1 MKITERKYTVDNRI
15 YTEIRIENDCGMTV
29 ALSDCG
35 AGIRDVYVPDRDGMP
50 QLVTLRPAD
59 ETLMLRAAHGKTIGR
74 TAGRIANAEFTIG
87 ERTAHL
93 EKNNRGVDN
102 LHGGSASFR
111 YKKFEYSVR
120 EFDDCAEVEF
130 TYFSPDGEGGY
141 FGNVTL
147 SVTYALYAHEN
158 KLVIRYRGTC
168 DEKTLLNVTN
178 HAYWNLSG
186 NLRETVENHIMRI
199 NASRFGYVNE
209 RGVTVD
215 ETAVTPEFD
224 FRTAHAIG
232 EFIDSPEVQRVTCGY
247 DHPFFLD
254 GNDGTFAVS
263 VYSPASGIEMRVS
276 TDYPCVVIYTNN
288 SPKDAR
294 LFGGGTD
301 GKYMAVCTECQYHP
315 DGIHRQPHACGVF
328 SPEKPYENEIVFEF
342 NTELRIK
349 N

>member
-1 MKITERKYTVDNRI
+1 MKITETKHTADAVEFTVI
-15 YTEIRIENDCGMTV
+15 TVANDAGMTV
-29 ALSDCG
+29 SLSSLG
-35 AGIRDVYVPDRDGMP
+35 AGIRDVYVPDACGTPR
-50 QLVTLRPAD
+50 LVTLRPAD

-87 ERTAHL
+87 ERTARL

-102 LHGGSASFR
+102 LHGGAASFR
-111 YKKFEYSVR
+111 YKEFSYSVR
-120 EFDDCAEVEF
+120 EKDDRVEVEF

-147 SVTYALYAHEN
+147 SVMYALYAREN
-158 KLVIRYRGTC
+158 KLAVRYRGTS

-186 NLRETVENHIMRI
+186 DLRETVENHVMRI
-199 NASRFGYVNE
+199 NASRVGYVNE

-232 EFIDSPEVQRVTCGY
+232 DHINSPAVQRVTGGY

-254 GNDGTFAVS
+254 AKGVAARI
-263 VYSPASGIEMRVS
+263 YSPSSGIALTVS

-288 SPKDAR
+288 AVKGYK
-294 LFGGGTD
+294 LVGGVDD

-315 DGIHRQPHACGVF
+315 DGIHRQPADCGVF
-328 SPEKPYENEIVFEF
+328 SPDKPYENETVFEF
-342 NTELRIK
+342 NSEFRIK